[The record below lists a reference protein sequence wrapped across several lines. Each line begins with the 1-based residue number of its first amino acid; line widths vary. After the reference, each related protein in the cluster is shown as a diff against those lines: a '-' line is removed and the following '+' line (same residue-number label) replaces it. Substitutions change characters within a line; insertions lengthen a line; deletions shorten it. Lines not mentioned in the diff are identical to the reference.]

1 MHWRKSC
8 ECQQNITGT
17 PWFWLRIRPA
27 VGTQWP
33 SRNLVNIDVEKWSI
47 SRWFTVTVEFAYQYR
62 IQSLLPSGGCLNPIK
77 PLLNHSPGRCE
88 HCGNRV
94 QKVCIYTVVHSTYM
108 YTICSNIHIWYSIN
122 IHIIMFVRIYI
133 YICVTY
139 MDMSWCCVHEHVSY
153 LCVCVPSRA
162 WRVFLLFAQKKW
174 DTQAVQQPPALFM
187 QEWNHSEG
195 KEETEGRPLRHEVKE
210 ISYGKSMKWW
220 DSLTIIYRYIL
231 GIIVGHHVMGIHW
244 G

>member
-133 YICVTY
+133 YVWRTWTCHDVVYMNMFLICVFVYQVVRDEFSFCSCKKMGY
-139 MDMSWCCVHEHVSY
+139 MCWNSIFARYTSNMMGIYWAYGFLNGFYSMNRWSLDMF
-153 LCVCVPSRA
+153 PQFFRDKP
-162 WRVFLLFAQKKW
+162 FNNQLLFSW
-174 DTQAVQQPPALFM
+174 IWV
-187 QEWNHSEG
+187 NSG
-195 KEETEGRPLRHEVKE
+195 
-210 ISYGKSMKWW
+210 
-220 DSLTIIYRYIL
+220 
-231 GIIVGHHVMGIHW
+231 
-244 G
+244 

>member
-133 YICVTY
+133 YMCDVHGHVMMLCTWTCFLFVCLCTKSCVTSFPSVRAKKMGY
-139 MDMSWCCVHEHVSY
+139 TSRSTTTCSFHAGMEPQRREGGDWGETIATRSQRDFLWKIHEMVGFTH
-153 LCVCVPSRA
+153 
-162 WRVFLLFAQKKW
+162 
-174 DTQAVQQPPALFM
+174 
-187 QEWNHSEG
+187 NH
-195 KEETEGRPLRHEVKE
+195 L
-210 ISYGKSMKWW
+210 
-220 DSLTIIYRYIL
+220 
-231 GIIVGHHVMGIHW
+231 
-244 G
+244 